1 MKNSHLDRRS
11 KYSIQAIRT
20 ALFRLLKEKEL
31 PSITVTEI
39 CRLADIN
46 RGTFYK
52 YYKDVP
58 DLYAQ
63 IETSIAEESYLI
75 IKENC
80 LDNFSIKELIP
91 NILNFLVDND
101 DFNCLIAK
109 NPAGTQFIRKTILS
123 FRPRFIETM
132 LANIPE
138 LTEETADICF
148 DFLLGGAVNIIIQ
161 WINNGKNIPVR
172 RLEKILIH
180 FIDSV
185 LNIKNDFTYN

>member
-1 MKNSHLDRRS
+1 MKNSQLDRRS
-11 KYSIQAIRT
+11 RYSMHAIRS
-20 ALFRLLKEKEL
+20 ALFELLKEKEL
-31 PSITVTEI
+31 QNITVTDI

-80 LDNFSIKELIP
+80 LDHFSIRKLIP
-91 NILNFLVDND
+91 NILNFIMDND

-109 NPAGTQFIRKTILS
+109 NPTGTQFIQKTILS
-123 FRPRFIETM
+123 FRPRFIESM
-132 LANIPE
+132 LANIPD
-138 LTEETADICF
+138 LTEETADIYF
-148 DFLLGGAVNIIIQ
+148 DFLLGGTVNIIIQ

-172 RLEKILIH
+172 RLEIILIH

-185 LNIKNDFTYN
+185 LNITSDLTDN